1 MKIAHSAALTILIAI
16 SFLLAIVPS
25 AKAGA
30 SLDIIPEPASVELP
44 GGTVRL
50 AIGSVVVAESA
61 LRELAEY
68 TAAMLSRSNGAVI
81 EIRERVPEKWRFSP
95 IILSLDKSLERLGSE
110 GYQLV
115 ADDAGV
121 TISSSTADGVFY
133 GIQTLRQL
141 LPPTME
147 NDEIAHA
154 TWLLPRVKIED
165 SPRFS
170 WRGLMMD
177 CSRTFQP
184 VSYLE
189 KVIDLLSLYKM
200 NVLHLHLTDDQGWRL
215 QIHKYP
221 LLTETGARFAPQYRK
236 KGGFYTKEEMKKL
249 IDYAGSRGVTIVPEI
264 ELPGHSIAALASYP
278 ELSCTGGPFE
288 IYPFFK
294 GPSIQSNV
302 FCAGREETFG
312 FLQGVLNEVAQIF
325 PGRYV
330 HVGGDEV
337 PKDKWRTCPACQARI
352 RDEGLKDEHELQ
364 SYFIRRIEKHLNS
377 LGKQLIGWDE
387 ILEGGLAPGATVMSW
402 RGIKGGID
410 AARMGHDV
418 VMSPTSH
425 CYLDYD
431 HQRISVERAYSYEPV
446 PLELEQKFHKH
457 ILGVQGNIWTHI
469 AVNQAAT
476 DIQVFPRLIALAEVG
491 WSDKGQRSWKSFS
504 RRLAAHN
511 QRLDLLGVEYYG
523 KK

>member
-1 MKIAHSAALTILIAI
+1 MKIACSAALTTLIAI
-16 SFLLAIVPS
+16 SILLMTAPVVS
-25 AKAGA
+25 AESG
-30 SLDIIPEPASVELP
+30 LDIIPEPTSVQLP

-50 AIGSVVVAESA
+50 SIGSVVVAEPAIRA
-61 LRELAEY
+61 LGEY
-68 TAAMLSRSNGAVI
+68 VAAMLSGSNGSVI
-81 EIRERVPEKWRFSP
+81 EIRETVPQNYRYSP
-95 IILSLDKSLERLGSE
+95 VILRIDKSLERLGSE
-110 GYQLV
+110 GYTLV
-115 ADDAGV
+115 ADDGGV
-121 TISSSTADGVFY
+121 IIRGSTAAGVFY

-141 LPPTME
+141 LPPTIE

-154 TWLLPRVKIED
+154 TWLIPRIKIED

-170 WRGLMMD
+170 WRGLMLD

-184 VSYLE
+184 VPYLE
-189 KVIDLLSLYKM
+189 KIIDLLSLYKM

-215 QIHKYP
+215 QIDSYP
-221 LLTETGARFAPQYRK
+221 RLTETGARFAPQYRK
-236 KGGFYTKEEMKKL
+236 TGGFYTKEEMKHL
-249 IDYAGSRGVTIVPEI
+249 IDYAASRAVTIVPEI
-264 ELPGHSIAALASYP
+264 ELPGHSLAALASYP

-302 FCAGREETFG
+302 FCAGREETFS
-312 FLQGVLNEVAQIF
+312 FLRNVLDEVVELF
-325 PGRYV
+325 PGRYL

-337 PKDKWRTCPACQARI
+337 PKDKWHECPACQARI
-352 RDEGLKDEHELQ
+352 RDEGLRDEHGLQ

-377 LGKQLIGWDE
+377 RGKQLIGWDE

-402 RGIKGGID
+402 RGIKGGIA

-446 PLELEQKFHKH
+446 PLELEGEFHKH

-491 WSDKGQRSWKSFS
+491 WSAEGHRNWKSFS
-504 RRLAAHN
+504 RRLTAHN
-511 QRLDLLGVEYYG
+511 PRLDCLDVEYFG
-523 KK
+523 KQ